1 MRKITR
7 AATGAALGL
16 VLTSSGFVVATAANA
31 APDLPTIPGATH
43 ERPIADSFTGI
54 NEVQGARSTGE
65 RDGLS
70 VFEASRA
77 TPSVAVTSS
86 VSKGSLK
93 VVDQQG
99 HLLCTGHN
107 TPANQHLYTCDLAVL
122 PSGPQVITAAV
133 VKADGYHSAPDQ
145 AQLDAYAADPVVSS
159 VDRKGDDLVVRGTA
173 NRDVRVEASLDR
185 GSIVAS
191 APTGADGRF
200 EITIPGGA
208 AAEQAALRAVNDVI
222 PASTPNHDLF
232 AVSNWA
238 PVDTGS
244 TQPGDGEQPGDGQQ
258 GGGEQPGAGQGDG
271 QQGGGEQPAAGQGD
285 GQQGGG
291 EQPGAGQGD
300 GQQGG
305 GEQPGEGQSPV
316 EAVTN
321 LHDGDEVRTS
331 QPTFEGTARPGG
343 SVSIGGITG
352 PALGVA
358 TADEH
363 GHWSTKLEGSLYKG
377 ENRVVV
383 RFQQANGDWV
393 ERQRLDITY
402 TPKSSTFEPA
412 LASGSTVHEARP
424 AISGSGVRAYSPVD
438 LEDANGRTYAS
449 GRANAD
455 GEFTL
460 AFSRDLHEGENDLH
474 FLFESRTGAWTSS
487 DYVLTYSAPGEGTEQ
502 PGEGTEQP
510 GDGSGTEE
518 PGDGSGTEEPG
529 DGASDTAFAVDST
542 RISDSQVAVDVLGP
556 TGTEVTVA
564 ANGETKTVTL
574 GDEEAA
580 QVVLT
585 APKKLTTVVT
595 ATATIDGEQVERT
608 LTIGNGD
615 HAADQLE
622 AQVTSTSALFGT
634 AQITVWGLP
643 TGIAGLQAH
652 EGEQQLAAGAI
663 KADGEGKLSLSGLAK
678 GDHVITVTAGGKQTQ
693 VSVHI

>member
-31 APDLPTIPGATH
+31 ASDLPAIPGATH

-54 NEVQGARSTGE
+54 NEIQGARSTGE

-133 VKADGYHSAPDQ
+133 VKADGHHSAPDQ

-200 EITIPGGA
+200 EVTIPGGA
-208 AAEQAALRAVNDVI
+208 AAEQAALRAVNDAI

-238 PVDTGS
+238 LVDTGS
-244 TQPGDGEQPGDGQQ
+244 TQPGDGQQ
-258 GGGEQPGAGQGDG
+258 DGGEQPGAGQGDG
-271 QQGGGEQPAAGQGD
+271 EQGD
-285 GQQGGG
+285 GQ
-291 EQPGAGQGD
+291 P
-300 GQQGG
+300 GG

-363 GHWSTKLEGSLYKG
+363 GHWSAKLEGSLNKG

-424 AISGSGVRAYSPVD
+424 AISGSGVRAYSTVD
-438 LEDANGRTYAS
+438 LEDTNGRTYAS

-502 PGEGTEQP
+502 PG
-510 GDGSGTEE
+510 DGSGTEE

-556 TGTEVTVA
+556 KGTEVTVA

-580 QVVLT
+580 QVVVT

>member
-16 VLTSSGFVVATAANA
+16 VLTSSGFVVATAASA

-43 ERPIADSFTGI
+43 EQPIADSFTGI

-133 VKADGYHSAPDQ
+133 VKADGHHSAPDQ

-208 AAEQAALRAVNDVI
+208 AAEQAALRAVNDAI

-244 TQPGDGEQPGDGQQ
+244 TQPGDGEQP
-258 GGGEQPGAGQGDG
+258 
-271 QQGGGEQPAAGQGD
+271 GD

-343 SVSIGGITG
+343 SVSVGGITG

-363 GHWSTKLEGSLYKG
+363 GHWSTKLEGSLNTG

-556 TGTEVTVA
+556 KGTEVTVA
-564 ANGETKTVTL
+564 ANGKTKTVTL

-580 QVVLT
+580 QVVVT